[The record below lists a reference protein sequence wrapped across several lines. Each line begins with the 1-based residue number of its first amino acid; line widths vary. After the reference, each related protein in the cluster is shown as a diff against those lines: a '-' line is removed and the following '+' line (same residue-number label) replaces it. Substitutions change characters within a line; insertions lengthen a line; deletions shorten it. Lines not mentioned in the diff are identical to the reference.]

1 MRIGAIKEDALAAA
15 TGIFTGALIM
25 RNAAGF
31 LTRGVTAIGCIGVGR
46 ADARA
51 DNTAG
56 AAGAM
61 NATFRTGVF
70 RFNTLPGDPVVRAG
84 IGRLCFIVEDDTVA
98 GTSATNTRSAVLF
111 GSGGIVDGIGANG
124 VWVRLDEAV
133 TRAAL

>member
-15 TGIFTGALIM
+15 IRIFTGALIM

-31 LTRGVTAIGCIGVGR
+31 LTRGVTAIGWIGVGR

-51 DNTAG
+51 DNTAS

-70 RFNTLPGDPVVRAG
+70 HFNTLPGDPVVRGG
-84 IGRLCFIVEDDTVA
+84 IGRLCFIVDDDTVA
-98 GTSATNTRSAVLF
+98 ATSATNTRSAVF
-111 GSGGIVDGIGANG
+111 VGSGRILDGIDANG
-124 VWVRLDEAV
+124 VWVCLDEAV